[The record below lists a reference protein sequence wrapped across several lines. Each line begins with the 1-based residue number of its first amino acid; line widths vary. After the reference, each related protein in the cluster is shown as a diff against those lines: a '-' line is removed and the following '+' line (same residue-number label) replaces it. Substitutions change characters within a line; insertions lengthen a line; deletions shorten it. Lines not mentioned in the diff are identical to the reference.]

1 MVVAER
7 VSDNPDDRI
16 IEVAV
21 DFLKTIIDYDY
32 DTMVSVFATMFR
44 TLFREDAE
52 FVANDVAKV
61 VTLIDEV

>member
-16 IEVAV
+16 VEVAV